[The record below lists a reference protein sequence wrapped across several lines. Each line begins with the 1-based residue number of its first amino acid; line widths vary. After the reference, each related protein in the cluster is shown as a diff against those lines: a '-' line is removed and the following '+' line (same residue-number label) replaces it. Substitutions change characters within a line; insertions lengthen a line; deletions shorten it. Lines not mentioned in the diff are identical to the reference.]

1 MKRRTFIKTFIAAG
15 MLGVVGGLKVLAETR
30 PVKKLLYAMKMKKY
44 PGKVKNLGKL
54 KEGKDLL
61 G

>member
-1 MKRRTFIKTFIAAG
+1 MKRRTFIKTCLATASIIF
-15 MLGVVGGLKVLAETR
+15 VGGLKTLAETK
-30 PVKKLLYAMKMKKY
+30 PVQKLLYAMKLKKY
-44 PGKVKNLGKL
+44 PGKIKPIGKL